1 MRGAQLAADVADVHV
16 DGLLLDRAFLVPC
29 DLEQLALRE
38 HLARTSHEGFEDVEL
53 KAREAH
59 GFFPHRKRAGVDV
72 ERPVFVAHR
81 GCGGG
86 FGEALVGRRAGRGCA
101 ANVGVAQLHLHASQQ
116 LVEVE
121 GLGQVIVG
129 AQLQQRHLVGGGRAR
144 RHHDDGHVA
153 AGAHE
158 AHHVLARHARQHE
171 IGDHEV
177 ERLGAGKQQ
186 PPLAAREGLRASEPV
201 AAQMHRHH
209 LVDVGVVLDDH
220 YGCRFAHRGYC
231 TARQTREPAFRE
243 PQPHAPSFRSKPKRQ
258 NRQ

>member
-1 MRGAQLAADVADVHV
+1 MSAPRQEQTILTPSQVGQYIKGFMDRDRVLS
-16 DGLLLDRAFLVPC
+16 GLLVRGELSNYKMYPSGHHYFTLKDG
-29 DLEQLALRE
+29 EGALRCVM
-38 HLARTSHEGFEDVEL
+38 F
-53 KAREAH
+53 
-59 GFFPHRKRAGVDV
+59 
-72 ERPVFVAHR
+72 R
-81 GCGGG
+81 GD
-86 FGEALVGRRAGRGCA
+86 AGRGCA

-258 NRQ
+258 NMQ

>member
-121 GLGQVIVG
+121 GLGQVLYRKANAGTRISRAATARTLFSLQ
-129 AQLQQRHLVGGGRAR
+129 AQTAKPAVKRALPWKR
-144 RHHDDGHVA
+144 PKTA
-153 AGAHE
+153 MSPTYAHF
-158 AHHVLARHARQHE
+158 RQASL
-171 IGDHEV
+171 
-177 ERLGAGKQQ
+177 RL
-186 PPLAAREGLRASEPV
+186 LRAS
-201 AAQMHRHH
+201 
-209 LVDVGVVLDDH
+209 
-220 YGCRFAHRGYC
+220 
-231 TARQTREPAFRE
+231 
-243 PQPHAPSFRSKPKRQ
+243 S
-258 NRQ
+258 